1 MANYAK
7 QYLVPLY
14 TELAAKYQDIR
25 AKVDLDEL
33 TTIITGNFF
42 ENVRVN
48 KYVNDYFKALG
59 IRGSLN
65 FTDIFTSAFKNGTVF
80 TTQLNRSSSNLA
92 NAINSDVLVFGV
104 YNQNGGNIA
113 SMFGNYTFDVY
124 NYDLLYKQKAYTQSY
139 DLSTAQNYGFE
150 ALYIY
155 YLQNEISADLY
166 TATRYYYLSNYVE
179 NLLSCMAYQTFEQA
193 IYSDSYSGLGAEDI
207 MKDGT
212 ITTDEYDKLYEYIVQ
227 DWGLSEDYNDYWRY
241 CIYVS
246 GYFTS
251 LSTGFVSTLQLFAK
265 AESDGFNATAECL
278 SKLIT
283 YLDEQDG
290 TTYTYTDVLKYAGL
304 YSYDDEELYKQ
315 LVTALV

>member
-1 MANYAK
+1 
-7 QYLVPLY
+7 
-14 TELAAKYQDIR
+14 
-25 AKVDLDEL
+25 
-33 TTIITGNFF
+33 
-42 ENVRVN
+42 
-48 KYVNDYFKALG
+48 
-59 IRGSLN
+59 
-65 FTDIFTSAFKNGTVF
+65 
-80 TTQLNRSSSNLA
+80 
-92 NAINSDVLVFGV
+92 
-104 YNQNGGNIA
+104 
-113 SMFGNYTFDVY
+113 
-124 NYDLLYKQKAYTQSY
+124 
-139 DLSTAQNYGFE
+139 
-150 ALYIY
+150 
-155 YLQNEISADLY
+155 
-166 TATRYYYLSNYVE
+166 
-179 NLLSCMAYQTFEQA
+179 MAYQTFEQA